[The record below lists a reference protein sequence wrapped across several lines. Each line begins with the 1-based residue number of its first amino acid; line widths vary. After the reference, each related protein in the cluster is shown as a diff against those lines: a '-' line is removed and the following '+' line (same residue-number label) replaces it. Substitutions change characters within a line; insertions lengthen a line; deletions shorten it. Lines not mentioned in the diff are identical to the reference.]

1 MQVPPTHPR
10 SRMGRAGGPASCI
23 LNPVSEWA
31 AGIVFHAIKNYN
43 TLGTPIMTR
52 QRMRKVTYSLP
63 EDLLDGVRSVV
74 REGAAPSYSAFVQQ
88 ALADGVSRAREA
100 LLAESFLQASRDPE
114 FLEDVDRALRDF
126 GNADDEEG
134 HDR

>member
-1 MQVPPTHPR
+1 
-10 SRMGRAGGPASCI
+10 
-23 LNPVSEWA
+23 
-31 AGIVFHAIKNYN
+31 
-43 TLGTPIMTR
+43 
-52 QRMRKVTYSLP
+52 MRKVTYSLP
-63 EDLLDGVRSVV
+63 EELLDGVRSVV

-134 HDR
+134 RDR